1 MFYLHSF
8 NRFILISLALLSL
21 SVPSVAQ
28 GALVSRLG
36 GLAYYD
42 TELDVSWLTDANFAR
57 TSGFDP
63 NGQMT
68 WDMSSAWTAGLS
80 VSGISGWRLPSHDV
94 NGDEVIINCTGGGV
108 VGCSDNEM
116 GYLYYEEGITAFTPG
131 SFLNLQNEDYWGSTE
146 YLPSSQ
152 IDSWVFNL
160 GQDGSQNE
168 NFNTDFN
175 FAWAIHDGDVGNLA
189 VVPVPAAVWLFGT
202 ALVSL
207 VGFGKRRKAA

>member
-1 MFYLHSF
+1 MLYFRSI

-21 SVPSVAQ
+21 SVQSVAQ

-42 TELDVSWLTDANFAR
+42 TELDISWLTDANFAR

-68 WDMSSAWTAGLS
+68 WDMASAWAAGLS

-108 VGCSDNEM
+108 LGCSDNEM
-116 GYLYYEEGITAFTPG
+116 GYLYYEEGITTFTPG
-131 SFLNLQNEDYWGSTE
+131 PFLNLQNEDYWGSTE

-152 IDSWVFNL
+152 VDSWVFNF
-160 GQDGSQNE
+160 GQDGSQNQ

-175 FAWAIHDGDVGNLA
+175 FAWATHDGDVGNLA
-189 VVPVPAAVWLFGT
+189 VVPVPAAAWLFGT
-202 ALVSL
+202 ALIGLIGVS
-207 VGFGKRRKAA
+207 KRKAKV